1 MARWTGGGRGR
12 LRRALRRRRGGCA
25 RRCPERRGS
34 GGFLGGGRRD
44 GRRRRGGTLMRA
56 MLSALVVLAVTGC
69 SLNPQPLPP
78 DAPDAAGAVTDNPG
92 ADGGKPSQKTD
103 ASFDNE
109 GGAGGGS
116 DGGDANEGDSD

>member
-1 MARWTGGGRGR
+1 
-12 LRRALRRRRGGCA
+12 
-25 RRCPERRGS
+25 
-34 GGFLGGGRRD
+34 
-44 GRRRRGGTLMRA
+44 MRA

-116 DGGDANEGDSD
+116 DGGDANEVDSDAGLPEGGGDGATGDAANEAGPGDGAAHVDGSEGDAALK